1 MEQSIVGS
9 QNSTVV
15 ALVCVVSTRF
25 SPKKICPSEI
35 KSRQS
40 IAPRLPMYQLPR
52 IELEG
57 TGVQASPLG
66 SVDLSL
72 SLLLVR
78 EGPRSWH
85 PCPPGLPGLL
95 GSAHVGALVE

>member
-1 MEQSIVGS
+1 M
-9 QNSTVV
+9 
-15 ALVCVVSTRF
+15 VCVVSTD
-25 SPKKICPSEI
+25 SKMSQI

-40 IAPRLPMYQLPR
+40 IAPHRSMYQIPR

-72 SLLLVR
+72 FSAAGSGGTSKLASLSTWSC
-78 EGPRSWH
+78 RSTVLS
-85 PCPPGLPGLL
+85 PLS
-95 GSAHVGALVE
+95 SAHVGALVELVERAMPFCSGQ